1 MSTYV
6 DIVDTIMDR
15 FATEWGTS
23 TKIIFEESNREEVKI
38 GSNENWVRLAI
49 IPFNSMSASS
59 GIGDG
64 GLNRHKGMIS
74 IQVYV
79 PESSGTITH
88 RSLIDQALAVFDR
101 QSFSVIRCGVSHVSK
116 PARDGGWYFKTVST
130 PYQGDIF
137 ST

>member
-23 TKIIFEESNREEVKI
+23 TKIIFEESNREEVKV

-79 PESSGTITH
+79 PESGIWNRESGFWNAD
-88 RSLIDQALAVFDR
+88 SELWNL
-101 QSFSVIRCGVSHVSK
+101 QSEIWNPESGIRDLESG
-116 PARDGGWYFKTVST
+116 
-130 PYQGDIF
+130 I
-137 ST
+137 